1 MRTRLENELV
11 KPDDM
16 FDRDVEWMELAAFA
30 SDGRQGATL
39 GVVSGRRRQGKTFL
53 LRALCEA
60 TGGLYFAAEEATDH
74 ESLQQL
80 GAALGAHLELPS
92 ALRLNDWR
100 EAVDALLSLGA
111 EQPVLVVIDE
121 FPYLAQA
128 NPGLPSIL
136 QNAIAPR
143 RPERESSRSRLLL
156 CGSAM
161 TFMGT
166 LLAGSAPLR
175 GRAGLELVVPTLD
188 YQLAAQ
194 FWGIAD
200 PVLAIKVHA
209 IVGGT
214 PAYRREFARDDTPA
228 GPGDFDAWVQRTV
241 LNPASPLF
249 REARYLLAAEAELHD
264 MGLYHSVLAAI
275 ADGNTTRG
283 SIASYIG
290 RRAGDLAH
298 PLNVLMDCGLV
309 YRRSDTFRENRATY
323 EIAEPLIA
331 FYHAVMR
338 PIWSDLA
345 HTRDPA
351 RLWQRS
357 QSHFTSNVLGG
368 HFEQLAR
375 HWTRYFA
382 PEETVS
388 GFPSRVEPGTVN
400 DPAAKLTRQVD
411 VVAVGHAADERET
424 VLAIG
429 EVKWH
434 ETMGM
439 PHLERLRHVRGLL
452 TAQRRH
458 GAATAR
464 LLCFSGAGFT
474 PELNREASRTGDVRL
489 ITPADLYA
497 GVLLQVL
504 SLAGWCLIA
513 GRPVIVAVFAGPGE
527 PGADFAGFRGADGG
541 VAA

>member
-1 MRTRLENELV
+1 MRTRPEHELS
-11 KPDDM
+11 KPADM
-16 FDRDVEWMELAAFA
+16 FDRDVEWMELTAFA
-30 SDGRQGATL
+30 ADARPGSTL

-53 LRALCEA
+53 LRALCAA
-60 TGGLYFAAEEATDH
+60 TGGFYFAAEQATDT
-74 ESLQQL
+74 ESLHQL
-80 GAALGAHLELPS
+80 GTALAVHLELPS
-92 ALRLNDWR
+92 ALRLDDWHQ
-100 EAVDALLSLGA
+100 AIDALLGLGTDH
-111 EQPVLVVIDE
+111 PVPVVIDE
-121 FPYLAQA
+121 FPYLVHA
-128 NPGLPSIL
+128 NSALPSIL
-136 QNAIAPR
+136 QNAISPL
-143 RPERESSRSRLLL
+143 RPERENSQSRLLL

-166 LLAGSAPLR
+166 LLSGNAPLR

-194 FWGIAD
+194 FWNITD
-200 PVLAIKVHA
+200 PVLAVKVHA

-228 GPGDFDAWVQRTV
+228 GEDDFDEWVQRTV

-275 ADGNTTRG
+275 AAGCTTRG
-283 SIASYIG
+283 GIATYIG
-290 RRAGDLAH
+290 RKSGDLAH

-309 YRRSDTFRENRATY
+309 TKQSDAFRENQATY
-323 EIAEPLIA
+323 EIAEPLIT

-345 HTRDPA
+345 HTRNAA
-351 RLWQRS
+351 RLWERS
-357 QSHFTSNVLGG
+357 QPRFTSNVLGS

-382 PEETVS
+382 PEHIIG
-388 GFPSRVEPGTVN
+388 GFPTRVEPGTVN
-400 DPAAKLTRQVD
+400 DPVSKKTREVD
-411 VVAVGHAADERET
+411 VVAIGPDSDDREA

-434 ETMGM
+434 QTMGL
-439 PHLERLRHVRGLL
+439 PHLERLRHIRGLL
-452 TAQRRH
+452 TAQHRH
-458 GAATAR
+458 GATTAR

-474 PELNREASRTGDVRL
+474 PELTHEASLAGDVRL
-489 ITPADLYA
+489 VTPAELYA
-497 GVLLQVL
+497 GVL
-504 SLAGWCLIA
+504 
-513 GRPVIVAVFAGPGE
+513 
-527 PGADFAGFRGADGG
+527 
-541 VAA
+541 

>member
-1 MRTRLENELV
+1 MRTNLEHELD

-30 SDGRQGATL
+30 SDARPGAAL

-60 TGGLYFAAEEATDH
+60 TGGFYFAAEEATDG
-74 ESLQQL
+74 ESLQHL
-80 GAALGAHLELPS
+80 GSALGAHLKLPS
-92 ALRLNDWR
+92 ALHFSDWR

-111 EQPVLVVIDE
+111 ERSIPVAIDE
-121 FPYLAQA
+121 FPYLARA
-128 NPGLPSIL
+128 NSALPSII

-143 RPERESSRSRLLL
+143 RPEREGSRSRLLL

-166 LLAGSAPLR
+166 LLSGNAPLR

-194 FWGIAD
+194 FWNITD
-200 PVLAIKVHA
+200 PTLAIKVHA

-228 GPGDFDAWVQRTV
+228 DTGDFDSWVQRTV

-283 SIASYIG
+283 NIAKYIG
-290 RRAGDLAH
+290 RKSGDLAH

-309 YRRSDTFRENRATY
+309 YRRSDAFRENQATY
-323 EIAEPLIA
+323 EIAEPLIT

-345 HTRDPA
+345 HTRNPA

-357 QSHFTSNVLGG
+357 QSRYTSNVLGS

-382 PEETVS
+382 PEETVG

-400 DPAAKLTRQVD
+400 DPASKKIRQVD
-411 VVAVGHAADERET
+411 VVALGPDDDNRES

-429 EVKWH
+429 EAKWH
-434 ETMGM
+434 EAMGM
-439 PHLERLRHVRGLL
+439 PHLEGLRHIRGLL
-452 TAQRRH
+452 TAQRRR

-464 LLCFSGAGFT
+464 MLCFSGAGFT
-474 PELNREASRTGDVRL
+474 PELIREASRTRDVRL
-489 ITPADLYA
+489 LTPADLYA
-497 GVLLQVL
+497 GVLLYLPAVD
-504 SLAGWCLIA
+504 SLA
-513 GRPVIVAVFAGPGE
+513 PG
-527 PGADFAGFRGADGG
+527 GLLASSR
-541 VAA
+541 